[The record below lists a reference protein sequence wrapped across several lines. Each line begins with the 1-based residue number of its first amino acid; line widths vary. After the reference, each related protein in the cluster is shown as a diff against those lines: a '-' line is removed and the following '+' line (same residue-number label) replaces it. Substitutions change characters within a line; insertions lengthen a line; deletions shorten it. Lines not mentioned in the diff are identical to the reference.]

1 MKNIAN
7 AQIKLGSYTDA
18 IDNYKESVRYNE
30 NMKTCMNLLLS
41 NLAVSKIDETKQEF
55 NRMLDTSQNI
65 EGEIDSTEESKQPM
79 DSLKEYLIIKK
90 KENASIIVNIALVMT
105 HYLEKDPLVAF
116 EYIIDSVKKRG
127 MPDILNEIEMA
138 KAMYFLKRRDVEKT
152 SAIMKN
158 FENKNKNYV
167 LLA

>member
-1 MKNIAN
+1 
-7 AQIKLGSYTDA
+7 
-18 IDNYKESVRYNE
+18 
-30 NMKTCMNLLLS
+30 
-41 NLAVSKIDETKQEF
+41 
-55 NRMLDTSQNI
+55 MLDTSVAI
-65 EGEIDSTEESKQPM
+65 EGEIDSTEENKQSM

-105 HYLEKDPLVAF
+105 HYLEKEPLVTF

-152 SAIMKN
+152 IAIMKN
-158 FENKNKNYV
+158 FENKNKNLISRVANNISFLYFV
-167 LLA
+167 EGDYTKAESYANIAIENERYNHKALVNKGNIHYIKEDYLKAKEYYL